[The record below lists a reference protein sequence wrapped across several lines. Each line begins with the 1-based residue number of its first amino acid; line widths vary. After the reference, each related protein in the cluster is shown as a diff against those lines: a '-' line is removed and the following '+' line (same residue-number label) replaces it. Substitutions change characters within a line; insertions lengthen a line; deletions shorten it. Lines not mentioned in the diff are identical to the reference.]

1 VKAIYLELHPETSS
15 VMGNS
20 KERRL
25 NDTVSLS
32 QDTASKTGQS
42 KRTIERKTSIGEKL
56 WELSTSRKPQGFY
69 ATPQRQNSNVRVRF
83 L

>member
-1 VKAIYLELHPETSS
+1 
-15 VMGNS
+15 MGNS

-42 KRTIERKTSIGEKL
+42 KRATERKTSIGE
-56 WELSTSRKPQGFY
+56 SCGNYRPQENLKDF
-69 ATPQRQNSNVRVRF
+69 TQRHNAKIRR
-83 L
+83 